1 MPRFPAPGRP
11 RILTRRESA
20 RGNQRGSAA
29 VETAIILPLLLLI
42 LFGII
47 DFGRLEYERVTVT
60 QAAIEGARSS
70 FYKRGDTLTVAAVN
84 AAASPLTVVITTIT
98 NDNCATPDTETTVT
112 VSRPSQFIWF
122 TPMLRAIHTTVSAT
136 GAFHCLN

>member
-1 MPRFPAPGRP
+1 M
-11 RILTRRESA
+11 E
-20 RGNQRGSAA
+20 AA
-29 VETAIILPLLLLI
+29 LILPLLLLI

-70 FYKRGDTLTVAAVN
+70 FYKRGDTLTVSAVN
-84 AAASPLTVVITTIT
+84 AAASPLTVIITSIT

-112 VSRPSQFIWF
+112 VSRPTEFVWF
-122 TPMLRAIHTTVSAT
+122 TPMLRAIHTTVTAM
-136 GAFHCLN
+136 GAFHCLS